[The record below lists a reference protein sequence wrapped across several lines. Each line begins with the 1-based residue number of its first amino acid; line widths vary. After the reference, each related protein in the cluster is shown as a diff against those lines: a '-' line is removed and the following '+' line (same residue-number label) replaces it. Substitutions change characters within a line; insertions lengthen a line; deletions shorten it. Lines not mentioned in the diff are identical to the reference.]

1 MCKKFIA
8 LLLVFT
14 LIGTFGFS
22 PSVFADTVV
31 GSSDNGDGTYTN
43 PVIWA
48 DVPDQDVIRVGD
60 TYYMSSTTMHMCP
73 GVPIMKSYDLINWE
87 TISYCYLVLDDSDAT
102 TLKNGRNMYGNG
114 TWASSLK
121 YKDGTFYVVVP
132 SPTTNKTYIFQTEDP
147 ENQPWR
153 RYEINARYH
162 DCSLLLDDDGR
173 NWLVYGNNPL
183 YIIELN
189 ETVTGVKEGASP
201 RVLIQNIHAPDPI
214 TGVTPTSGL
223 AEGAHIQKINGKY
236 YIFCITWPSGKPR
249 TEVCHRGDSLDGPF
263 EAKTVAQENI
273 IIGGQGGGPAQGNI
287 VDDGKGNWYGFLFR
301 DSGAVGRIPWVM
313 PIHWS
318 DGWPMFGDDDTGL
331 HLTRGGPKPIQGD
344 FELKSVVTSDEFDNN
359 AKKPTYNDAPL
370 TPAREEYAYNGS
382 NLKLEWQWNH
392 NPDNRYWSLT
402 ERPGWLRLTTGQMAT
417 NLLDARNTLTQ
428 RTIGP
433 VSSVQTKLDVSNM
446 KNGDRAG
453 LALFTAQYGTIEVRM
468 DDDVKTLV
476 MVNSSSTTTHNDV
489 ESIPLPTDI
498 IYLKVDADFRN
509 QTDKGTFYYS
519 FDGVNWVQLGNTQ
532 QMVYSINN
540 HFMGY
545 RFALYNFATKNLG
558 GYVDFDYYRISDTLE
573 GSNVDLSLKD
583 LQINGSQVAGFNPN
597 TKTYDIRVPIGA
609 VPPTVTAVANDSNVE
624 VSVTQADT
632 VPGKATVTVSLGLLE
647 DVYTINFVPDLSLK
661 DIKVDG
667 ISVAGFSPDKYLY
680 SVSIPPESGI
690 PEVTAVPNDPN
701 ATVTITQPTEIPGR
715 AIVTVSSGDMQTV
728 YTVMIRY
735 AASGGG
741 NVVWYEF
748 DESDGAVAID
758 SSGNGKDAT
767 IIGATGP
774 RVEGR
779 FGNALRL
786 QSSSNQYVRL
796 PNGIVSDLGDFTI
809 ATWINP
815 STMATWARI
824 FDFGNDTNT
833 NMFLTLRASSN
844 NQPRFAIKVN
854 GSSEQQLTA
863 GSGFTLSANTWH
875 HIAITKS
882 GNTARMYLNGRL
894 AATNNNMTFNPKD
907 MGITTNNWIGRSQ
920 YSADPYLNGIV
931 DDFSIYDYA
940 LSQEEIQLIMT
951 RGVVLDKS
959 TMYLTKGSTG
969 TLTAK
974 IVPSSEITFTSS
986 NPDVVK
992 VTGAVFNP
1000 AAGTTSVTVNALA
1013 EGTATITAATKDG
1026 SETATCIVTVNPA
1039 NELIVNG
1046 GFENGINPWIGND
1059 SATISLSNQD
1069 PYSGSNCLF
1078 TTGRTTTGGG
1088 PRQNLIFEVIPGHTY
1103 QVSAKVKYVGDAYP
1117 ASKQFNFCI
1126 TCDTE
1131 RSDYWS
1137 SIRIMASANITK
1149 GTWGTISGTYQIA
1162 ADEKISNPYIF
1173 IETVYASSP
1182 SATED
1187 LMDFYVDDISLV
1199 DITAPPYVAVE
1210 GVTLDA
1216 DTLNL
1221 KEGESRQLVATVVPE
1236 NATNKN
1242 VIWESDNTG
1251 VATVDSTGKVTA
1263 VAAGTATIMV
1273 TTVDG
1278 SKTAACTV
1286 TVTPEAEVP
1295 TAALTASGSVQPGA
1309 TFTAGIS
1316 LDNLSSGVYAE
1327 DILLSYDADVF
1338 EYVGTTGA
1346 NDNIKVLREDA
1357 SAPGTVRL
1365 IAANIGGVSGAS
1377 TPVLNVSFKVKA
1389 GVENT
1394 TGSIAVTSAKLGV
1407 PDGSII
1413 EAGLSSKVITIGG
1426 GTPGVDKSQLIT
1438 AINNAQT
1445 LYDNAEVGTEPGQYP
1460 QAAKDALKAA
1470 IDAAKAVRDDS
1481 SATQSQVDDAV
1492 TALNN
1497 AVNIFKAAVVE
1508 EAKPDINDDGIIDVA
1523 DLGFVAYYYGKECTG
1538 TEWQV
1543 AKATDM
1549 NGDGKIDIE
1558 DLAYVANKISD

>member
-1 MCKKFIA
+1 MMKRFISMMII
-8 LLLVFT
+8 VFIIST
-14 LIGTFGFS
+14 MFTSIS
-22 PSVFADTVV
+22 FADNPAISTETAGGGMAAGKPKWVGNIWYSGTEPDYFSDYWNQLTPENASKWASCEAQQGVYNFSAAKAMYDYTRSKGIPFKFHTLVWGSQYPRWMDNLSPEDQKIKVESWIKNAGLNFPDAEYVDVV
-31 GSSDNGDGTYTN
+31 NEPMPGHAPPRWRTAIGGDIDLYGTGWDWVVWSFEKAREYFPNSKLFINDYNILSGYTNLDTYINVINILKERGLIDGIGCQGHGLENTSAADVKARLDRLAATGLPIHISEFDLNIADDTAQKNKMQELFPVFYEHPAVEGITLWGYLQGHTWIANSYLIRSDGTERPALVWLKEYLASIP
-43 PVIWA
+43 PV
-48 DVPDQDVIRVGD
+48 
-60 TYYMSSTTMHMCP
+60 
-73 GVPIMKSYDLINWE
+73 E
-87 TISYCYLVLDDSDAT
+87 T
-102 TLKNGRNMYGNG
+102 
-114 TWASSLK
+114 
-121 YKDGTFYVVVP
+121 P
-132 SPTTNKTYIFQTEDP
+132 S
-147 ENQPWR
+147 
-153 RYEINARYH
+153 
-162 DCSLLLDDDGR
+162 
-173 NWLVYGNNPL
+173 
-183 YIIELN
+183 
-189 ETVTGVKEGASP
+189 VTGVTLNKSTLSLTVGASEQLVATVEP
-201 RVLIQNIHAPDPI
+201 TDAANKEVIWESDN
-214 TGVTPTSGL
+214 TGV
-223 AEGAHIQKINGKY
+223 
-236 YIFCITWPSGKPR
+236 
-249 TEVCHRGDSLDGPF
+249 
-263 EAKTVAQENI
+263 
-273 IIGGQGGGPAQGNI
+273 
-287 VDDGKGNWYGFLFR
+287 
-301 DSGAVGRIPWVM
+301 
-313 PIHWS
+313 
-318 DGWPMFGDDDTGL
+318 
-331 HLTRGGPKPIQGD
+331 
-344 FELKSVVTSDEFDNN
+344 
-359 AKKPTYNDAPL
+359 
-370 TPAREEYAYNGS
+370 
-382 NLKLEWQWNH
+382 
-392 NPDNRYWSLT
+392 
-402 ERPGWLRLTTGQMAT
+402 AT
-417 NLLDARNTLTQ
+417 
-428 RTIGP
+428 
-433 VSSVQTKLDVSNM
+433 
-446 KNGDRAG
+446 
-453 LALFTAQYGTIEVRM
+453 
-468 DDDVKTLV
+468 
-476 MVNSSSTTTHNDV
+476 
-489 ESIPLPTDI
+489 
-498 IYLKVDADFRN
+498 VDA
-509 QTDKGTFYYS
+509 TGK
-519 FDGVNWVQLGNTQ
+519 
-532 QMVYSINN
+532 
-540 HFMGY
+540 
-545 RFALYNFATKNLG
+545 
-558 GYVDFDYYRISDTLE
+558 
-573 GSNVDLSLKD
+573 
-583 LQINGSQVAGFNPN
+583 
-597 TKTYDIRVPIGA
+597 
-609 VPPTVTAVANDSNVE
+609 VTAIAAGTATIM
-624 VSVTQADT
+624 VTT
-632 VPGKATVTVSLGLLE
+632 VDGGKTATCTVTVSALGNP
-647 DVYTINFVPDLSLK
+647 YTRNEAEAYDQQSGVQKETCSEGGQNIGYIENGDWIRFNNMDFGTGAASFEARVSSQGSGGNIEIRLDSLTGPVIGNCTVP
-661 DIKVDG
+661 
-667 ISVAGFSPDKYLY
+667 
-680 SVSIPPESGI
+680 
-690 PEVTAVPNDPN
+690 VTGGWQ
-701 ATVTITQPTEIPGR
+701 TWT
-715 AIVTVSSGDMQTV
+715 TVSCPVS
-728 YTVMIRY
+728 
-735 AASGGG
+735 
-741 NVVWYEF
+741 
-748 DESDGAVAID
+748 
-758 SSGNGKDAT
+758 
-767 IIGATGP
+767 GATG
-774 RVEGR
+774 VH
-779 FGNALRL
+779 
-786 QSSSNQYVRL
+786 
-796 PNGIVSDLGDFTI
+796 DLYLKFTGGSGYLFN
-809 ATWINP
+809 INWWQFNP
-815 STMATWARI
+815 AGPGVYLNRTSV
-824 FDFGNDTNT
+824 
-833 NMFLTLRASSN
+833 LLRAGETDTLTATVYPLDEPDKTVIFSSN
-844 NQPRFAIKVN
+844 NPQI
-854 GSSEQQLTA
+854 S
-863 GSGFTLSANTWH
+863 
-875 HIAITKS
+875 
-882 GNTARMYLNGRL
+882 
-894 AATNNNMTFNPKD
+894 
-907 MGITTNNWIGRSQ
+907 
-920 YSADPYLNGIV
+920 
-931 DDFSIYDYA
+931 
-940 LSQEEIQLIMT
+940 
-951 RGVVLDKS
+951 
-959 TMYLTKGSTG
+959 
-969 TLTAK
+969 
-974 IVPSSEITFTSS
+974 VPSGAVYDPE
-986 NPDVVK
+986 
-992 VTGAVFNP
+992 TGA
-1000 AAGTTSVTVNALA
+1000 TSVTINALA
-1013 EGTATITAATKDG
+1013 KGTATITAATKDG
-1026 SETATCIVTVNPA
+1026 KTATCTVTVIPA

-1460 QAAKDALKAA
+1460 QAARDALKAA

-1481 SATQSQVDDAV
+1481 SATQSQVDSAV

-1538 TEWQV
+1538 TEWQI
-1543 AKATDM
+1543 AKAADM
-1549 NGDGKIDIE
+1549 NGDGKIGIE
-1558 DLAYVANKISD
+1558 DLAYVAIRIED

>member
-1 MCKKFIA
+1 MYKKLIA

-14 LIGTFGFS
+14 LIGAFGFS
-22 PSVFADTVV
+22 PLVFADAVV

-60 TYYMSSTTMHMCP
+60 TYYMSSTTMHMNP

-87 TISYCYLVLDDSDAT
+87 TISYCYLVLDDRDAT
-102 TLKNGRNMYGNG
+102 TLKNGRNMYANG

-162 DCSLLLDDDGR
+162 DCSLLMDDDGR

-189 ETVTGVKEGASP
+189 ETVTGVKEGATS

-249 TEVCHRGDSLDGPF
+249 TEVCHRSDNLDGPY

-273 IIGGQGGGPAQGNI
+273 VIGGQGGGPAQGNI
-287 VDDGKGNWYGFLFR
+287 VDDGKGNWYGFIFR
-301 DSGAVGRIPWVM
+301 DSGSVGRIPWVM

-331 HLTRGGPKPIQGD
+331 HLTRGGPKPIEGD
-344 FELKSVVTSDEFDNN
+344 FELKSVVTSDEFDND

-370 TPAREEYAYNGS
+370 TPALEEYAYNGS
-382 NLKLEWQWNH
+382 NLKLAWQWNH

-468 DDDVKTLV
+468 DNNAKRLV
-476 MVNSSSTTTHNDV
+476 MVNSSSTTSHNDV
-489 ESIPLPTDI
+489 ASIPLTSDI

-519 FDGVNWVQLGNTQ
+519 YDGVYWVQLGNTQ
-532 QMVYSINN
+532 QMVYSTNN

-545 RFALYNFATKNLG
+545 RFALYNFATQTLG
-558 GYVDFDYYRISDTLE
+558 GYVDFDYFRISGELK
-573 GSNVDLSLKD
+573 GANADLSLKD
-583 LQINGSQVAGFNPN
+583 IKIDGEQIAGFNPN
-597 TKTYDIRVPIGA
+597 TKTYDIRVPIGT
-609 VPPTVTAVANDSNVE
+609 VPPTVTASTNDPNATVTI
-624 VSVTQADT
+624 TQADAI
-632 VPGKATVTVSLGLLE
+632 PGKATVTVNLGLLE
-647 DVYTINFVPDLSLK
+647 DVYTVNFIPDLTLK
-661 DIKVDG
+661 NIKVDG
-667 ISVAGFSPDKYLY
+667 IPVTGFSPNKYIY
-680 SVSIPPESGI
+680 SVSVLPESAV

-701 ATVTITQPTEIPGR
+701 ATVNITQATEIPGK

-735 AASGGG
+735 AAGGGG
-741 NVVWYEF
+741 NVAWYEF
-748 DESDGAVAID
+748 DESDGEVAID

-767 IIGATGP
+767 IIGATGA

-786 QSSSNQYVRL
+786 QSSGNQYVRL
-796 PNGIVSDLGDFTI
+796 PQGIVSDLDDFTI
-809 ATWINP
+809 ALWINP

-824 FDFGNDTNT
+824 FDFGNNTNT
-833 NMFLTLRASSN
+833 YMFLTLRASN
-844 NQPRFAIKVN
+844 NNRPRFAIKVN
-854 GSSEQQLTA
+854 GSSEQLLTA
-863 GSGFTLSANTWH
+863 DSGFTLSANTWYH
-875 HIAITKS
+875 LAITKS

-894 AATNNNMTFNPKD
+894 AATNNNMTFNPSD
-907 MGITTNNWIGRSQ
+907 MGVTTNNWIGRSQ

-931 DDFSIYDYA
+931 DDFSIYDHA
-940 LSQEEIQLIMT
+940 LSEEELQFIMT
-951 RGVVLDKS
+951 KSVVLDKS
-959 TMYLTKGSTG
+959 SMYMREGSTQ

-974 IVPSSEITFTSS
+974 ILPSSEIVFSS
-986 NPDVVK
+986 DNTDVVV
-992 VTGAVFNP
+992 VTGAVYNP
-1000 AAGTTSVTVNALA
+1000 AAGTTSVTINALS

-1026 SETATCIVTVNPA
+1026 SKTATCTVAVIPA
-1039 NELIVNG
+1039 NELIING
-1046 GFENGINPWIGND
+1046 GFENGISPWIGND
-1059 SATISLSNQD
+1059 SATISLNNQD
-1069 PYSGSNCLF
+1069 PYSGANCLF
-1078 TTGRTTTGGG
+1078 TTGRTATGAG
-1088 PRQNLIFEVIPGHTY
+1088 PRQNLVFDVIPGHTY
-1103 QVSAKVKYVGDAYP
+1103 QVTAKVKYVGDSYP

-1131 RSDYWS
+1131 RSDFWS

-1149 GTWGTISGTYQIA
+1149 GAWGTISGTYQIA
-1162 ADEKISNPYIF
+1162 EDENISNPYIF
-1173 IETVYASSP
+1173 VETVYASSP

-1187 LMDFYVDDISLV
+1187 LMDFYVDDISLI
-1199 DITAPPYVAVE
+1199 DITEPPYVAVE
-1210 GVTLDA
+1210 GVTLDT
-1216 DTLNL
+1216 DTLSL
-1221 KEGESRQLVATVVPE
+1221 EEGESWQLIATVAPE

-1242 VIWESDNTG
+1242 VIWESDNTD
-1251 VATVDSTGKVTA
+1251 VATVDDTGKVTA
-1263 VAAGTATIMV
+1263 VAAGTATITV

-1278 SKTAACTV
+1278 EKTATCTV
-1286 TVTPEAEVP
+1286 TVTPEVVEP
-1295 TAALTASGSVQPGA
+1295 TAAITADSSLQPGA
-1309 TFTAGIS
+1309 AFTAGIS
-1316 LDNLSSGVYAE
+1316 LDNVSSSVYAE
-1327 DILLSYDADVF
+1327 DIELSYDANVF
-1338 EYVGTTGA
+1338 EYVGASGA
-1346 NDNIKVLREDA
+1346 NDNIKILREDT
-1357 SAPGTVRL
+1357 SAGTVRL
-1365 IAANIGGVSGAS
+1365 IAANIGGVSGDS
-1377 TPVLNVSFKVKA
+1377 TPVLNVNFKVKA

-1407 PDGSII
+1407 PDGPVIG
-1413 EAGLSSKVITIGG
+1413 AHLSSWTITVGSS
-1426 GTPGVDKSQLIT
+1426 TPGVDKSELIV

-1460 QAAKDALKAA
+1460 QAAREALNAA
-1470 IDAAKAVRDDS
+1470 INAAKAVRDDS
-1481 SATQSQVDDAV
+1481 SATQAEVDSAV

-1497 AVNIFKAAVVE
+1497 AVDIFKTAVVE
-1508 EAKPDINDDGIIDVA
+1508 EVTADINDDGIIDVA
-1523 DLGFVAYYYGKECTG
+1523 DLGFVAYYYGKEWTD
-1538 TEWQV
+1538 TEWQI
-1543 AKATDM
+1543 AKAADM

-1558 DLAYVANKISD
+1558 DLAYVALKIED